1 MISFVFVMISKTIKI
16 LNEFKTILYPTDTVW
31 GIGCDATNEK
41 AVDKIFK
48 IKQRSESKSL
58 IVLVS
63 SSEML
68 LNYVSA
74 IPEKVSCILQGS
86 SKPTTV
92 IYGNPKGL
100 AQNVIAKDNTVAIRI
115 VNGGFTHELIQQYG
129 KPIVSTSANIS
140 GEPSPKSFEEINP
153 SLLDSVDYIVNLPLK
168 NKSGIASQ
176 IVKVHNDGKIEF
188 LRK

>member
-1 MISFVFVMISKTIKI
+1 MKIEIQNSLEVLNIK
-16 LNEFKTILYPTDTVW
+16 KTILYPTDTVW
-31 GIGCDATNEK
+31 GIGCDATDEK
-41 AVDKIFK
+41 AVEKIYQ

-58 IVLVS
+58 IILVDGW
-63 SSEML
+63 EML
-68 LNYVSA
+68 QKYIEV
-74 IPEKVSCILQGS
+74 IPVKASCVLKGS

-92 IYGNPKGL
+92 IYKNPKGL
-100 AQNVIAKDNTVAIRI
+100 AKNVVAIDNTVAIRI
-115 VNGGFTHELIQQYG
+115 VKDGFAHELIQQFG

-153 SLLDSVDYIVNLPLK
+153 LLLDKVDYIVNLPLE
-168 NKSGIASQ
+168 NNNGIASQ